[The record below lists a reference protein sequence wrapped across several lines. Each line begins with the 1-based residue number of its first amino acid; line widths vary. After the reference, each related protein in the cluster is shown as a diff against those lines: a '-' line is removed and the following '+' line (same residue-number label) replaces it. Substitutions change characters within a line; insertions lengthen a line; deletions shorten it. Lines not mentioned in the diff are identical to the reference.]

1 MQSPVK
7 QAILEELDTYKE
19 GKKPI
24 FFYSFLS
31 FLFLRQK
38 SICELKIKDNLSG
51 WMSWLMRSNPKHTK
65 HLATPEGRV
74 RVWPLVFVKSIT
86 RIEKTENRKG

>member
-19 GKKPI
+19 EKKH
-24 FFYSFLS
+24 FYSFLS

-51 WMSWLMRSNPKHTK
+51 
-65 HLATPEGRV
+65 
-74 RVWPLVFVKSIT
+74 
-86 RIEKTENRKG
+86 

>member
-1 MQSPVK
+1 MRSPVK

-19 GKKPI
+19 EEKTF

-51 WMSWLMRSNPKHTK
+51 WMSWLMTSNPQTYQTFNHSW
-65 HLATPEGRV
+65 R
-74 RVWPLVFVKSIT
+74 KSESLT
-86 RIEKTENRKG
+86 SSVC

>member
-19 GKKPI
+19 EEKNI
-24 FFYSFLS
+24 FFFSFLS

-51 WMSWLMRSNPKHTK
+51 WMSWLMTSNPQTYQTFSHSW
-65 HLATPEGRV
+65 R
-74 RVWPLVFVKSIT
+74 KSESLT
-86 RIEKTENRKG
+86 SSVC